1 MAERD
6 PKPIHTHDM
15 DWSEYRETDQV
26 RFRYKYFPDPDS
38 CHVGF
43 GIMEL
48 PPGCHTG
55 TAHYHMKEEEQ
66 LYVLAGTME
75 VRLGRRW
82 HAIGPGDYV
91 WFPAGEATEHKLRN
105 RAQQPCQFFLLGE
118 RKRDEVVVYPD
129 VDQVHVRLLMER
141 FGRPVQPTETLDD
154 E

>member
-1 MAERD
+1 MAQPEV
-6 PKPIHTHDM
+6 KPIHTSEM
-15 DWSEYRETDQV
+15 DWSEYRESDQI
-26 RFRYKYFPDPDS
+26 RWNYKFLPDPEH

-48 PPGCHTG
+48 PGGCHTG

-66 LYVLAGTME
+66 IYVLTGSME
-75 VRLGRRW
+75 VRLGKVW
-82 HAIGPGDYV
+82 HPLAPGDYV

-105 RAQQPCQFFLLGE
+105 RTETPCQFFLLGE

-129 VDQVHVRLLMER
+129 TEQVHVRLLMQV
-141 FGRPVQPTETLDD
+141 FGNPVEKKETLTD